1 MTELSNKDAILAEL
15 RSKSL
20 VELKAAWLDLEI
32 DRSKIVQAQEIV
44 LQLWKEKE
52 VEEQEKAKAAE
63 RALTEVPAEFTQ
75 EKQPVKSV
83 SKKKKSA

>member
-1 MTELSNKDAILAEL
+1 MTELSNKDAVLAEL

-52 VEEQEKAKAAE
+52 IEEQEKAKLGE
-63 RALTEVPAEFTQ
+63 KALTEVPAEITQ
-75 EKQPVKSV
+75 EKQPAKAAP
-83 SKKKKSA
+83 KKKKST